1 MGIIKKVQFVK
12 SLKVGDRVDTLLA
25 VREKNLQQYSKPSRA
40 GEKFLRVFLS
50 DTSGTITGVL
60 WDNAQEVSQIFK
72 VGEVVHV
79 TGQVTD
85 YRGLQI
91 TIETLK
97 KVNMKNIDP
106 TYFQEVVKKSRRE
119 MMEKVKSHIN
129 TYVNDPYL
137 CRLLQE
143 FLDDRDF
150 NSQFIKAPGG
160 RLIHH
165 NYVGGLLEHSL
176 EVMEICIQLLH
187 LYPKYMNSSLL
198 ISGAVLHDIGK
209 IKEYDMNSILF
220 QYTDRGKLIGHITMG
235 RDMVMKKANKYKH
248 FPEDIKLEL
257 EHMIL
262 SHHGKKEW
270 GSPEIPRTINAFALF
285 HADLVSAR
293 MNQFTGVIQQSLE
306 NEQPW
311 SDWNRFLERDVFI
324 PNYLKEDRD
333 TSHE

>member
-1 MGIIKKVQFVK
+1 MGLIKKVQYVK
-12 SLKVGDRVDTLLA
+12 NFKVGDRVDTILA
-25 VREKNLQQYSKPSRA
+25 VREKNLQHYSKPSRA
-40 GEKFLRVFLS
+40 GEKFLRVLLS

-60 WDNAQEVSQIFK
+60 WDHAQEVSQIFNHGD
-72 VGEVVHV
+72 VIHV

-97 KVNMKNIDP
+97 KVNIKNVDP
-106 TYFQEVVKKSRRE
+106 AYFQVVVKKSRRE
-119 MMEKVKSHIN
+119 MLEKVKSHIH

-150 NSQFIKAPGG
+150 TFQFIKAPGG

-176 EVMEICIQLLH
+176 EVMEICIQQLK

-198 ISGAVLHDIGK
+198 ISGAILHDIGK
-209 IKEYDMNSILF
+209 IKEYDINSILF

-235 RDMVMKKANKYKH
+235 RDMVMEKANKFKH

-270 GSPEIPRTINAFALF
+270 GSPEIPRTMNAFALF

-293 MNQFTGVIQQSLE
+293 MNQFAGVIQESLE

-311 SDWNRFLERDVFI
+311 SDWNRFLERDIFI
-324 PNYLKEDRD
+324 PDYLKKDED
-333 TSHE
+333 SLE